1 MEPIIIYH
9 ANCWDGF
16 CAAWLMR
23 KLVTDAELF
32 PAHYAT
38 DPPDCAGREVF
49 IVDFSYKRPVM
60 EKILTEASRV
70 TVLDHHKTAEAELAG
85 LQEQFPGSDIRFSST
100 QSGSTMAFDYI
111 SGRMRI
117 AHAHYG
123 SWWTLARYTED
134 RDLWRHE
141 LPESQEFNAGL
152 RSFPLD
158 CETWDGIS
166 RSLESLGPG
175 VLIQDGKAILRYQ
188 KTVIDGHVKHAVM
201 GSIAG
206 WNVPMVNATTLFSE
220 IAGEIAKG
228 RSFGACYFDRHD
240 GKRQFSLRSTPEGI
254 DVSEVA
260 KLFGG
265 GGHKHAA
272 GFELSGDLSHL
283 IVARP

>member
-1 MEPIIIYH
+1 MNPIIIYH

-16 CAAWLMR
+16 CAAWLMK

-38 DPPDCAGREVF
+38 DPPDCDGREVY

-60 EKILTEASRV
+60 EKILTEASKV

-85 LQEQFPGSDIRFSST
+85 LQDQFPESDIQFSST

-111 SGRMRI
+111 ADRMQLW
-117 AHAHYG
+117 HYE
-123 SWWTLARYTED
+123 SWSTLARYTED
-134 RDLWRHE
+134 RDLWRHK
-141 LPESQEFNAGL
+141 LPKSQEFNAGL

-166 RSLESLGPG
+166 KSLEILGPG
-175 VLIQDGKAILRYQ
+175 ELIQDGEAILRYQ
-188 KTVIDGHVKHAVM
+188 KTVIDSHVRHAVM

-220 IAGEIAKG
+220 IAGQIANG
-228 RSFGACYFDRHD
+228 FPFGACYFDRHD

-272 GFELSGDLSHL
+272 GFELSGDPSNL
-283 IVARP
+283 IILRP